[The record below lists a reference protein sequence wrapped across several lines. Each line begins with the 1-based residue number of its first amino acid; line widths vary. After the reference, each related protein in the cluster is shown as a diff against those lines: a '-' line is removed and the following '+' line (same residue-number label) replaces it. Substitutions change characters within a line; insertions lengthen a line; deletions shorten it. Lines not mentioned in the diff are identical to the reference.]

1 MQQIEKFQ
9 KDGYLSLLMLFA
21 CVHSDVFKT
30 NVLKFFLNW
39 NQSDAFKTANWIPI
53 LDWKVFLLNPDRDYI
68 WMLNRF
74 CSYGVFLPSTLTSIT
89 FGWTKNS
96 EENCQNSDT
105 NCKRNGFQFDFE
117 VQEKCKQLFTKG
129 WGENKEILTW
139 IVKEIQ
145 LDRNMCDPNSYCFL
159 PIEFSIQE
167 KLKMWK
173 TFNKEK
179 YLSKFTKISL
189 LFKKWL

>member
-74 CSYGVFLPSTLTSIT
+74 CSYGVFLPTTLTSIT

-179 YLSKFTKISL
+179 YLSKFTNISL
-189 LFKKWL
+189 LF

>member
-74 CSYGVFLPSTLTSIT
+74 CSYGVFFAHHADLNNIWMDKKFRGELPK
-89 FGWTKNS
+89 F
-96 EENCQNSDT
+96 
-105 NCKRNGFQFDFE
+105 RH
-117 VQEKCKQLFTKG
+117 
-129 WGENKEILTW
+129 
-139 IVKEIQ
+139 
-145 LDRNMCDPNSYCFL
+145 
-159 PIEFSIQE
+159 
-167 KLKMWK
+167 KLQ
-173 TFNKEK
+173 
-179 YLSKFTKISL
+179 
-189 LFKKWL
+189 KKWISIWFWSAGEMQTVIYQRMRRE